1 MPRERVFLLP
11 PSARTYEHMEIRKK
25 GDAVKRRICIALML
39 LLALAAPAALLAAEA
54 AAQLAPS
61 SVPAPATTSGA
72 ACAPGG
78 LFAPAAASPLE
89 TPWDRA
95 VELTSCDCSGFNC
108 GPGCYPYLCVL
119 LHGHC
124 GAICKCNP

>member
-1 MPRERVFLLP
+1 
-11 PSARTYEHMEIRKK
+11 
-25 GDAVKRRICIALML
+25 VKRRICIALTL

-54 AAQLAPS
+54 PVQPAPS
-61 SVPAPATTSGA
+61 GSEVASP
-72 ACAPGG
+72 ACAPAPNAAAG
-78 LFAPAAASPLE
+78 LFPPAAASPIE
-89 TPWDRA
+89 TPWEGA
-95 VELTSCDCSGFNC
+95 VELTSCDCSGFDC